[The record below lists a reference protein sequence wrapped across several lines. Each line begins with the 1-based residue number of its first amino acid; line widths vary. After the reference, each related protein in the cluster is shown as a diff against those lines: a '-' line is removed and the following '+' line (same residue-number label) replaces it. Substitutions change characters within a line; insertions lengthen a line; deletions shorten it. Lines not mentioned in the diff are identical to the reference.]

1 MAKARN
7 PITISGK
14 FGVEEKRLADL
25 GVLDATL
32 AIDTKLFIDPLLLRC
47 SRHSELKVSGVQQ
60 YRGHF
65 ERIIRLLAN
74 SRSENDP
81 AWKAAYKLFDFPEIE
96 GTCLGYGA
104 GSIHGRAWGPIL
116 RTRVFRV
123 AAQIVEIGVR
133 DPDLFSALAL
143 FEVDIGPDRI
153 SDMTTNIVFGALS
166 SFNARVLGELGLK
179 GEIFI
184 HREIKAQFLVN
195 PYEKKRIPI
204 ILVPTDILKD
214 LPIAHDW
221 DSVAT
226 AARGNEELRDRVNQ
240 HISSIWVNKTRR
252 DKRKLKVESL
262 SSKNAFETLLKAI
275 KTVNAQPY
283 DVATDPEGLILWAT
297 KARQYADQFPLNSLR
312 HHKVTTLADV
322 FSVVQMIVQQ
332 FRQLIEHN
340 GLNKELYG
348 KELYRSNKKP
358 RHESTSQRLFFAV
371 AYSYCVANN
380 IDVSP
385 EIDTGNGKI
394 DFKFAA
400 GFGERVLVEV
410 KLSTNQNVVSGY
422 RTQLETYKA
431 SQQTMKAIYLLIDVG
446 SMGRKAKDLLQLRN
460 DSRKQGV
467 PLSELEFVDGTIKPS
482 ASKRK

>member
-7 PITISGK
+7 PITVSGE
-14 FGVEEKRLADL
+14 FGVKETHLADL

-47 SRHSELKVSGVQQ
+47 SKHSEFKVSGVQQ

-65 ERIIRLLAN
+65 EQIIRLLAN

-81 AWKAAYKLFDFPEIE
+81 AWKAAYKMFDFPEIE

-123 AAQIVEIGVR
+123 AAQIIEIGVR

-143 FEVDIGPDRI
+143 FEADIGPDRI

-166 SFNARVLGELGLK
+166 TFNARVLGRLGLK

-195 PYEKKRIPI
+195 PYEKKRVPI

-240 HISSIWVNKTRR
+240 YISSIWVKKTRR
-252 DKRKLKVESL
+252 DKCKLKVESL
-262 SSKNAFETLLKAI
+262 SSKDAFETLLKAI
-275 KTVNAQPY
+275 KTVNAQAY
-283 DVATDPEGLILWAT
+283 DVAADPEGLILWAT
-297 KARQYADQFPLNSLR
+297 KARQYANQFPLNLGQC
-312 HHKVTTLADV
+312 KVTTLTDV
-322 FSVVQMIVQQ
+322 FSVVQMIVKQ
-332 FRQLIEHN
+332 FRHLIEHN
-340 GLNKELYG
+340 GLNKELY
-348 KELYRSNKKP
+348 RSKKKP
-358 RHESTSQRLFFAV
+358 RHESTAQRLFFAV
-371 AYSYCVANN
+371 AYSYCEANN
-380 IDVSP
+380 IGVSP

-394 DFKFAA
+394 DFQFSA

-422 RTQLETYKA
+422 KTQLEIYKA

-446 SMGRKAKDLLQLRN
+446 SMGRKAEDLVRLRN
-460 DSRKQGV
+460 DSQKQGV
-467 PLSELEFVDGTIKPS
+467 PLSELEFVDGTVKLS
-482 ASKRK
+482 ARAVLI